1 MYTKP
6 TVTTI
11 GSFKE
16 VTNGAGKAHEKD
28 LLGFRAL
35 IVLYWPWARCSDAGA
50 EQNIY
55 FLLCTGSSHFTAF
68 SVRILPSSLYG

>member
-16 VTNGAGKAHEKD
+16 V
-28 LLGFRAL
+28 
-35 IVLYWPWARCSDAGA
+35 
-50 EQNIY
+50 
-55 FLLCTGSSHFTAF
+55 SSHFTAF

>member
-35 IVLYWPWARCSDAGA
+35 IVLHWPWA
-50 EQNIY
+50 
-55 FLLCTGSSHFTAF
+55 
-68 SVRILPSSLYG
+68 